1 MKVETEKIIRI
12 KLTDDESALL
22 HRAQELLDEISF
34 EIYSKGDFSCDDYN
48 LIYDILD
55 DVEDATSD
63 RNIIVEGY

>member
-22 HRAQELLDEISF
+22 HRAQELLNEISF
-34 EIYSKGDFSCDDYN
+34 VIYSKGDFTCDDYN

-55 DVEDATSD
+55 DVEDAGSD